1 VASPEEAAAASAG
14 STDCAE
20 DPNTCDSGDRADGGS
35 ITWIVNTLPG
45 AWFSYSPEGDEAVW
59 DDCTPISADDQHR
72 QRPHASACRRGPTF
86 PGGPYRLV
94 EGDLENQVI
103 KEPND
108 NWYGQEPV
116 TLDTLVIRFIN
127 DEGAW
132 VPALA
137 NSEVDGASP
146 PQFNEDVIR

>member
-1 VASPEEAAAASAG
+1 MTARRLAPTTSIG
-14 STDCAE
+14 SGLMPAHVAE
-20 DPNTCDSGDRADGGS
+20 DNGFAIDD
-35 ITWIVNTLPG
+35 
-45 AWFSYSPEGDEAVW
+45 PEQLGQYFEWLND
-59 DDCTPISADDQHR
+59 TM
-72 QRPHASACRRGPTF
+72 PTF
-86 PGGPYRLV
+86 SGGPYRLV

-132 VPALA
+132 VPALP

>member
-1 VASPEEAAAASAG
+1 MSPRTTALPSTTPSSSG
-14 STDCAE
+14 SFEWLNDTM
-20 DPNTCDSGDRADGGS
+20 
-35 ITWIVNTLPG
+35 
-45 AWFSYSPEGDEAVW
+45 
-59 DDCTPISADDQHR
+59 
-72 QRPHASACRRGPTF
+72 PTF